1 MEASL
6 VCVPADS
13 MAMVRSLGGNSTMAD
28 TRARMHARQAM
39 HELQSEY
46 FDRQMRD
53 DDDELAYR
61 DRVCLLGA
69 GPGAERAC

>member
-53 DDDELAYR
+53 DDDE
-61 DRVCLLGA
+61 
-69 GPGAERAC
+69 